1 MLVAMPSIRGNGDTR
16 MNKSELINHVRTE
29 TGLKKDE
36 ASAALNAV
44 LSGIASAL
52 NEADTVALAGFG
64 NFSVKDRPA
73 YTGRHPQTGAAIQVP
88 SRKVVLFKPGKALKE
103 SVN

>member
-1 MLVAMPSIRGNGDTR
+1 
-16 MNKSELINHVRTE
+16 MNKSDLINHVRNA
-29 TGLKKDE
+29 TGLKKEE

-44 LSGIASAL
+44 LGGISSAL

>member
-1 MLVAMPSIRGNGDTR
+1 
-16 MNKSELINHVRTE
+16 MNKSDLINHVRTE

-44 LSGIASAL
+44 LTGIAGAL

-64 NFSVKDRPA
+64 NFSVKDRPRLYGQTSTDRCGDSGA
-73 YTGRHPQTGAAIQVP
+73 FPQGSPLQAGQSSQRIRQLT
-88 SRKVVLFKPGKALKE
+88 
-103 SVN
+103 